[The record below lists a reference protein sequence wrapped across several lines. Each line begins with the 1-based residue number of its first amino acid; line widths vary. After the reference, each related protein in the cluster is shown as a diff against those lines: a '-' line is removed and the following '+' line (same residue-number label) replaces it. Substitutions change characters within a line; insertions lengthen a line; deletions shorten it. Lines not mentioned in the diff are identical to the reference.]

1 MFYPTEEVPEDRNGQ
16 KNDVSTGDQEGA
28 SSPEVVE
35 LQKRYGDLNDRF
47 LRLAAD
53 FDNFKRRT
61 ARDIDAQ
68 ARSAVERLVVELL
81 EVMDNFDRAAK
92 QEEISS
98 SREGMDQI
106 RKLFTAILERH
117 GIRQIEAVGK
127 KFNPVEHEAVLT
139 MPSPEEEGVV
149 IEEVC
154 RGYCLDQKVIR
165 CAKVVVS
172 SGKECD

>member
-1 MFYPTEEVPEDRNGQ
+1 MVYPTEEVPEDRNSQ
-16 KNDVSTGDQEGA
+16 KIDVPTGDQEG
-28 SSPEVVE
+28 SPFPEEEE
-35 LQKRYGDLNDRF
+35 LEKRYGDLNDRF

-92 QEEISS
+92 LEEVSS

-106 RKLFTAILERH
+106 RKLFTTILERH

-127 KFNPVEHEAVLT
+127 KFNPVEHEAVLS
-139 MPSPEEEGVV
+139 MPSPEEEGMV

-172 SGKECD
+172 RGKECD

>member
-1 MFYPTEEVPEDRNGQ
+1 MVYSTEEVPEDRNSQ
-16 KNDVSTGDQEGA
+16 NNDVPTGDQEGS
-28 SSPEVVE
+28 SSPEGEE
-35 LQKRYGDLNDRF
+35 LKKRYDDLNDRF

-92 QEEISS
+92 LEEVSS

-106 RKLFTAILERH
+106 RKLFTTILERH

-127 KFNPVEHEAVLT
+127 KFNPVEHEAVLFI
-139 MPSPEEEGVV
+139 PSPKEEGIV

-154 RGYCLDQKVIR
+154 RGYCLDEKVIR

-172 SGKECD
+172 RGKECE